1 MLETSAKN
9 NNSLVS
15 VIIPSYNQANF
26 LSETLDSVLKQDYQN
41 WECII
46 IDDGS
51 TDNTKEITQ
60 KYCNEDKR
68 FKYIKQKNQGPS
80 VARNRGITISNGEF
94 ILPLDSDD
102 LISNNYIKE
111 AVDVFLEKPET
122 KLVYC
127 QAELFG
133 ESSGK
138 WQLQEYSYDKLLF
151 ENMIFCTAMYRK
163 SDFEKTDGY
172 NPNMDK
178 GWEDWDFWLS
188 LIKRDDLVFMIPK
201 VLFYYRIKKK
211 SRNSNFGE
219 NNKKTKET
227 YSQIFLNHKD
237 LYEVNS
243 NPLYV
248 NYLLNKKEQEV
259 QQKDREIRAIKSS
272 KTWKLLNFYLKIRN
286 YLTSVFFSK
295 SIK

>member
-1 MLETSAKN
+1 MLKTSATN

-15 VIIPSYNQANF
+15 IIVPSYNQANF

-51 TDNTKEITQ
+51 TDNTKEIAQ
-60 KYCNEDKR
+60 KYCNKDKR

-80 VARNRGITISNGEF
+80 VARNRGIKISNGEF

-111 AVDVFLEKPET
+111 AVNVFLKKPET

-138 WQLQEYSYDKLLF
+138 WQLQEYSYSKLLF

-163 SDFEKTDGY
+163 SDFEKTNGY

-237 LYEVNS
+237 LYEVND

-259 QQKDREIRAIKSS
+259 QQKDQEILAIKSS

>member
-1 MLETSAKN
+1 
-9 NNSLVS
+9 
-15 VIIPSYNQANF
+15 
-26 LSETLDSVLKQDYQN
+26 LK
-41 WECII
+41 
-46 IDDGS
+46 
-51 TDNTKEITQ
+51 
-60 KYCNEDKR
+60 
-68 FKYIKQKNQGPS
+68 KQ
-80 VARNRGITISNGEF
+80 
-94 ILPLDSDD
+94 
-102 LISNNYIKE
+102 
-111 AVDVFLEKPET
+111 
-122 KLVYC
+122 
-127 QAELFG
+127 
-133 ESSGK
+133 
-138 WQLQEYSYDKLLF
+138 
-151 ENMIFCTAMYRK
+151 
-163 SDFEKTDGY
+163 DGY

-259 QQKDREIRAIKSS
+259 QQKDQEIRAIKSS